1 MSKRLSRS
9 FYLQADVVK
18 VARELLGKVLVN
30 RSEGI
35 VTAGVITE
43 TEAYAGEVDRAS
55 HAFGGRR
62 TKRNEV
68 MYAAGGFSYVYLC
81 YGMHQM
87 FNVVSNKQDVPHAV
101 LVRAV
106 HPIAGIDVMAE
117 RRRAKV
123 LTTNGPGKVTQALGI
138 HSGHNAIDLTGDVLY
153 IEDRGIVVPDREI
166 ITGPRI
172 GVDYAGDDALLPYRF
187 LTRIDFPG

>member
-1 MSKRLSRS
+1 MGQRLPRS
-9 FYLQADVVK
+9 FYLQADVVQ
-18 VARELLGKVLVN
+18 VARDLIGKVLF
-30 RSEGI
+30 SHTGDI

-62 TKRNEV
+62 TRRNEA
-68 MYAAGGFSYVYLC
+68 MYAAGGSSYVYLC

-87 FNVVSNKQDVPHAV
+87 FNVVTNKRDVPHAV
-101 LVRAV
+101 LVRAIRPV
-106 HPIAGIDVMAE
+106 VGQELMAA
-117 RRRAKV
+117 RRGTKV

-138 HSGHNAIDLTGDVLY
+138 HTGHNAMDLTGDVIY
-153 IEDRGIVVPDREI
+153 IEDRGIVVPEKQI

-172 GVDYAGDDALLPYRF
+172 GVDYAGEDALLPYRF
-187 LTRIDFPG
+187 VTHMDLPI